1 MNASFIKAELRRTP
15 TGLLLLAMVLLALAP
30 FYWLAVQS
38 LKTRGEMYSYPPSLV
53 PREWAAGNYARALA
67 DPVFLRSYANSLV
80 VAGADIL
87 AGLVVCSLAGYAFAK
102 FRFRFHNLLFAIV
115 LFSMMIPFHI
125 VVIPLFLE
133 VKKFGLLDSLWGVI
147 LPFIAKPFGVFFMR
161 QYLLKIPDE
170 LLEAAR
176 MDGASEFYI
185 WGRIVLPL
193 SKPACGVLACLFF
206 VENWNMLLWP
216 MIVLQSDRQQTVQ
229 LFLQRL
235 IGVYNV
241 DFGMLFAG
249 AALAVLPVLF
259 LFLAMQRQ
267 IIAGLTAGAVKG

>member
-1 MNASFIKAELRRTP
+1 MKISVIKAEFKRLP
-15 TGLLLLAMVLLALAP
+15 TWLLLLVITLLALAP
-30 FYWLAVQS
+30 FYWLAAQS
-38 LKTRGEMYSYPPSLV
+38 LKTRGEMYLYPPTLV
-53 PREWAAGNYARALA
+53 PHEWAPDNYGRALR
-67 DPVFLRSYANSLV
+67 DPVFIRSYFNSLV
-80 VAGADIL
+80 VAASDII

-102 FRFRFHNLLFAIV
+102 FRFPFHNLLFAIV
-115 LFSMMIPFHI
+115 LFSMMIPFHV
-125 VVIPLFLE
+125 VVIPLYLE
-133 VKKFGLLDSLWGVI
+133 VKKFGMLDSLLGVI

-176 MDGASEFYI
+176 MDGASELYI

-216 MIVLQSDRQQTVQ
+216 MIVLQSDKQQTVQ
-229 LFLQRL
+229 LYLQRV

-241 DFGMLFAG
+241 DFGVLFAG
-249 AALAVLPVLF
+249 AALAVLPIFLLF
-259 LFLAMQRQ
+259 LFMQRQ
-267 IIAGLTAGAVKG
+267 IIAGLTAGAIK